1 MVLALGME
9 NKLATTLTSYHGTL
23 PLRSLSRVWWSP
35 VRMGEAVVVLGDYA
49 GDCSSATIC
58 HRIPD

>member
-9 NKLATTLTSYHGTL
+9 NKLATTLTSYHDTL

-49 GDCSSATIC
+49 GD
-58 HRIPD
+58 